1 MKTLAL
7 DEVLRGVHNLPS
19 LPAVVLDLLAS
30 LDNDADLDVPALARL
45 IEKDQSLSARTLR
58 IANSS
63 FYGMPRQV
71 RNVEDAIAML
81 GLQTIRS
88 IALSASM
95 IGRFPVRS
103 GFGAFDFVAF
113 WRHCIET
120 ALAARALAALSGRS
134 TALAYT
140 GGLLHDVGRLVLA
153 YQFPATHA
161 AVLEHSGTHSCS
173 LLQAERE
180 LLRFDHC
187 TIGQALAQH
196 WKLPPEITAAIGQH
210 HDENPG
216 LGDPL
221 PLLVH
226 VADAMAHGMQGLRA
240 GDTLEPVVC
249 ADQWKSLGLQDGDL
263 ELVVRDV
270 LQRQDAAFSILS

>member
-7 DEVLRGVHNLPS
+7 DEVLRGVQNLPS

-187 TIGQALAQH
+187 TVGQALAQH